1 VLTINEALDHLGID
15 YPDEKVTRNVAS
27 ALKDAQGY
35 LKGAVGADVFEL
47 LPDDERVDRLVKVY
61 LTEIYDE
68 RGTTSAK
75 AGNAKRD
82 MVQSMELQLRL
93 ELARLREGATV

>member
-15 YPDEKVTRNVAS
+15 YADEKVTRNVAS
-27 ALKDAQGY
+27 ALKDAQRY
-35 LKGAVGADVFEL
+35 LQGTVGADVFDL
-47 LPDDERVDRLVKVY
+47 LPDDERVERLVKVY

-68 RGTTSAK
+68 PSTSAK

-82 MVQSMELQLRL
+82 MVFSMELQLKM

>member
-1 VLTINEALDHLGID
+1 MLTNDEALDHLGID
-15 YPDEKVTRNVAS
+15 YADEKVLRNVVS
-27 ALKDAQGY
+27 ALRDAQRY
-35 LKGAVGADVFEL
+35 LQGAVGEDVFDL
-47 LPDDERVDRLVKVY
+47 LPHDDRVERLVKVY